1 MNPRNTC
8 SLNFRTQS
16 RAQIK
21 DYVER
26 NVGNSGCSCGAST
39 APSPPP
45 PSPPASEAPLP
56 FSPPIPDTDDPL
68 PVPQPGPVPEPEPPV
83 TDPPEPAA
91 PESCTVSGRWKKS
104 ECNGKPSG
112 KCVFQKKGKRC
123 LRTPSNGGKCTD
135 YRRKTCIRV

>member
-1 MNPRNTC
+1 MG
-8 SLNFRTQS
+8 
-16 RAQIK
+16 
-21 DYVER
+21 ER

-45 PSPPASEAPLP
+45 P
-56 FSPPIPDTDDPL
+56 
-68 PVPQPGPVPEPEPPV
+68 
-83 TDPPEPAA
+83 EPAA
-91 PESCTVSGRWKKS
+91 TESCTVSGRWKKS

-135 YRRKTCIRV
+135 YRRKTCIRVGAPCSWTGGKKRGSCGSAATATTG

>member
-1 MNPRNTC
+1 MG
-8 SLNFRTQS
+8 
-16 RAQIK
+16 
-21 DYVER
+21 R

-39 APSPPP
+39 AQSPPP
-45 PSPPASEAPLP
+45 PSPPASETPLP

-68 PVPQPGPVPEPEPPV
+68 PVP
-83 TDPPEPAA
+83 EPAA
-91 PESCTVSGRWKKS
+91 TESCTVSGRWKKS

-135 YRRKTCIRV
+135 YMRKTSSAWGP